1 MAEENIPNFSDN
13 DPLDINELA
22 SLNDDIS
29 VDFIEQLQNKLSKE
43 VGELSGKNVEDS
55 VSSTEEVESKPL
67 NLRFDDSIDDNFIKK
82 YRAKL
87 NKQQT
92 QLAEQEAQKKEEIK
106 PVEAE
111 PPVEPV
117 SAKVVAPTPTPIP
130 IPEEPVEVPV
140 FESSPEPVVE
150 ITSVQV
156 EEPQSVPAVA
166 VATVVDN
173 KEIEALTSGSIV
185 EKIAEEEQLEY
196 NESLDF
202 LDGNV
207 KYSKYV
213 IYVDPENT
221 EFIDSLTV
229 KERKNLINRILR
241 EQDDIAITK
250 RRLNLV
256 QTIIKHSV
264 VAIITIAVS
273 IPIVYHVINASLE
286 ASINNH
292 RRTESMFKTLLN
304 EQGKLKKTPASRNLR

>member
-117 SAKVVAPTPTPIP
+117 SAKVVTPTPT
-130 IPEEPVEVPV
+130 PEEPVEVPV

-185 EKIAEEEQLEY
+185 EKLAEEEQLEY
-196 NESLDF
+196 NDSLDF